1 MVLVAFP
8 LVVKV
13 VAKPLLRLLRRKP
26 PKPPPGPPKP
36 TNTKQKSKTK
46 LSQEK
51 TLKEGVKYFL
61 FVLMSVSGGGNADFL
76 KPFRKSPALCGV
88 SFKCLVLRF

>member
-1 MVLVAFP
+1 MVAFP

-36 TNTKQKSKTK
+36 TKTKQ
-46 LSQEK
+46 E
-51 TLKEGVKYFL
+51 TLFSLDPVWPGAGPTPWGLRRCYRGHIALQGFCKVH
-61 FVLMSVSGGGNADFL
+61 VGGSLGL
-76 KPFRKSPALCGV
+76 
-88 SFKCLVLRF
+88 